1 MVYTSGEKRITIT
14 PGMTHEEIVPFVP
27 ELYHKIRLGR
37 GVPRE
42 KPPRW
47 KVIRDRCFLRFR
59 LLVPGMEIQPFPRFL
74 GWMSPGDEL
83 VPLIQSLIHLPGL
96 RGNPRRTYPKT
107 AAGPNFPG
115 TFDTYTAS
123 IVRQWQEK
131 GRPELGDLGNSL
143 ADLGLSWKVSARA
156 IDDTQ
161 VELRVG
167 RLTHSKR
174 GGAQD
179 LVSIADVGF
188 GVSQCLPVLVSLLVA
203 SPGQLV
209 YLEQPEI
216 HLHPK
221 AQRRLAH
228 LLCKAATRGVKLVVE
243 THSAL
248 LIREVQTLVATKAMS
263 KDDVVLHWFRRS
275 DEGATV
281 VTSADLDD
289 SGAYGDWP
297 EDFDSTELEAEQA
310 YLDAVERRGTD
321 E

>member
-1 MVYTSGEKRITIT
+1 
-14 PGMTHEEIVPFVP
+14 
-27 ELYHKIRLGR
+27 
-37 GVPRE
+37 
-42 KPPRW
+42 
-47 KVIRDRCFLRFR
+47 
-59 LLVPGMEIQPFPRFL
+59 
-74 GWMSPGDEL
+74 
-83 VPLIQSLIHLPGL
+83 
-96 RGNPRRTYPKT
+96 
-107 AAGPNFPG
+107 
-115 TFDTYTAS
+115 
-123 IVRQWQEK
+123 
-131 GRPELGDLGNSL
+131 
-143 ADLGLSWKVSARA
+143 
-156 IDDTQ
+156 
-161 VELRVG
+161 
-167 RLTHSKR
+167 
-174 GGAQD
+174 
-179 LVSIADVGF
+179 
-188 GVSQCLPVLVSLLVA
+188 VLVSLLVA